1 MSSFVARNKQDW
13 QELETLVQRARK
25 SLRSLSYDD
34 LHRLDVLYRRTTIHL
49 AQAATRSS
57 DRQLVSYLNGLTAAA
72 HSLIY
77 LPPRKSMLAGAGR
90 FFVEGFARSIAR
102 NLRWHAISAALLI
115 GGAVLAWYLSSTDV
129 LAAYALSMPG
139 DIRQPGAS
147 REQLEFIL
155 RHGRDQSGGDK
166 FQFASFLFQH
176 NLKVGMLSMAAGVLA
191 GVPTILLMIYNGM
204 MIGSFISIH
213 ERAGVSAEAWA
224 WILPHGVT
232 EIGAIILCG
241 GVGLLLGRAVV
252 RPGALSRADSLRRA
266 GREAAQT
273 CAGVAVMLVLAA
285 IIESYL
291 RQSHLST
298 AARFWFAGGSA
309 VFWTLYILYGVVR
322 ERADQLAPL
331 TSLDDV
337 DAIAAESAA
346 RRTVSA
352 EGEQ

>member
-13 QELETLVQRARK
+13 QELEALVRRARS
-25 SLRSLSYDD
+25 SLRGLSYDD
-34 LHRLDVLYRRTTIHL
+34 LNRLDALYRRTTNHL
-49 AQAATRSS
+49 AQVATRSS
-57 DRQLVSYLNGLTAAA
+57 DPQLLNYLNGLTAAA

-77 LPPRKSMLAGAGR
+77 LPPRRSLLAGAGR
-90 FFVEGFARSIAR
+90 FLVDGFARSIAR
-102 NLRWHAISAALLI
+102 NLRWHLISAALLI
-115 GGAVLAWYLSSTDV
+115 GGALLAWHLSRTDL

-139 DIRQPGAS
+139 DPRQPGAT

-176 NLKVGMLSMAAGVLA
+176 NLKVGMLAMAAGVLA
-191 GVPTILLMIYNGM
+191 GVPTIILMIYNGM
-204 MIGSFISIH
+204 MIGSFISTH

-252 RPGALSRADSLRRA
+252 RPGEMSRADSLRHA

-291 RQSHLST
+291 RQSHMST
-298 AARFWFAGGSA
+298 PARFWFAGGTA
-309 VFWTLYILYGVVR
+309 VFWTLYIAYGFAR
-322 ERADQLAPL
+322 ERSDRLDALMPAAFDDAAAD
-331 TSLDDV
+331 D
-337 DAIAAESAA
+337 
-346 RRTVSA
+346 
-352 EGEQ
+352 